1 MDSSVLYKRI
11 TNLCAD
17 NGIPIAK
24 LETDLGFSNALI
36 KKWKRTSSPSIDK
49 VIKIADYFKV
59 SVDYLVGLSNISVP
73 ADKLLMD
80 EDLVLFQKA
89 KEQMNQQNQEHMM
102 QIIRAGFNMAV
113 NDNTGDGSEED
124 ANAADA
130 LLEPTYEP

>member
-1 MDSSVLYKRI
+1 MDSSILYKRI

-24 LETDLGFSNALI
+24 LEADLGFSNALI
-36 KKWKRTSSPSIDK
+36 KKWRKTSSPSIDK
-49 VIKIADYFKV
+49 VIKIATYFNV
-59 SVDYLVGLSNISVP
+59 SVDYLVGLSNVTVS
-73 ADKLLMD
+73 ADELLQD
-80 EDLVLFQKA
+80 EDLALFQKA

-124 ANAADA
+124 TNAADA
-130 LLEPTYEP
+130 LLEPACEP

>member
-1 MDSSVLYKRI
+1 MDSSILYTRI

-89 KEQMNQQNQEHMM
+89 KEQMSQQNQEHMM

-113 NDNTGDGSEED
+113 NDNTGDGSEEN
-124 ANAADA
+124 ASAADA
-130 LLEPTYEP
+130 LLEPDCEP

>member
-1 MDSSVLYKRI
+1 MDSSILYTRI

-89 KEQMNQQNQEHMM
+89 KEQMSQQNQEHMM

-113 NDNTGDGSEED
+113 NDNTGDGSEND
-124 ANAADA
+124 TDSSAA
-130 LLEPTYEP
+130 LLEPTCEP